1 MHLPPSPASVPDH
14 GIFSIR
20 LGEHFSPRFLA
31 GYQMLLFFCRHGCSA
46 PARISHVWA
55 RASSGDGASGT
66 PRGWKRESE
75 QLMLRLDHPSP
86 KCSGLGAPSTAPVLC
101 PQCHRGGRAMVTRI
115 SCKDVPA
122 ETLYDVLHDTGY
134 RKKWDSHVIETYD
147 IGRLTA
153 NADVG
158 YYSWKCPSPLKNR
171 DFVTLRSWLP
181 LGDDYIILNYSVKH
195 PKFPPRKDFVRAV
208 SLQTGYLIKANGTG
222 ACVLYYLTQVDPR
235 GSLPKWVV
243 NRVSQFV
250 APKAMKKIYKAGLKY
265 PEWKRRHDPGYKPWV
280 YPEQS
285 TLPSLSLAELS
296 LQHADSLER
305 IDETGLTEDHLSTSD
320 HEA

>member
-1 MHLPPSPASVPDH
+1 AALWGLPPQ
-14 GIFSIR
+14 G
-20 LGEHFSPRFLA
+20 
-31 GYQMLLFFCRHGCSA
+31 GCS
-46 PARISHVWA
+46 
-55 RASSGDGASGT
+55 
-66 PRGWKRESE
+66 
-75 QLMLRLDHPSP
+75 LSP
-86 KCSGLGAPSTAPVLC
+86 
-101 PQCHRGGRAMVTRI
+101 QTRI

-122 ETLYDVLHDTGY
+122 ETLYDVLHDTRY
-134 RKKWDSHVIETYD
+134 RSKWDSNMIETYD
-147 IGRLTA
+147 IGRLTV

-181 LGDDYIILNYSVKH
+181 LGNDYMIINYSVKH
-195 PKFPPRKDFVRAV
+195 PKYPPRKDFVRAV
-208 SLQTGYLIKANGTG
+208 SLQTGYLIKANGDG
-222 ACVLYYLTQVDPR
+222 ACILYYLTQVDPR

-280 YPEQS
+280 YPEQN
-285 TLPSLSLAELS
+285 TLPSVSLAELS
-296 LQHADSLER
+296 VQHAESLEN
-305 IDETGLTEDHLSTSD
+305 IDETGLPEEHLSTSD

>member
-1 MHLPPSPASVPDH
+1 MGKRSITIPLRGATLQVPSSWLAWHALLRHPELERH
-14 GIFSIR
+14 
-20 LGEHFSPRFLA
+20 PREQQA
-31 GYQMLLFFCRHGCSA
+31 AH
-46 PARISHVWA
+46 
-55 RASSGDGASGT
+55 ASSTRSSGIVRAENAAADGQSCAEGT
-66 PRGWKRESE
+66 
-75 QLMLRLDHPSP
+75 D
-86 KCSGLGAPSTAPVLC
+86 GLNPGYS
-101 PQCHRGGRAMVTRI
+101 TRI

-122 ETLYDVLHDTGY
+122 ETLYDVLHDTSY
-134 RKKWDSHVIETYD
+134 RSKWDSNMIETYD
-147 IGRLTA
+147 IGRLTV

-181 LGDDYIILNYSVKH
+181 LGNDYMIINYSVKH
-195 PKFPPRKDFVRAV
+195 PKYPPRKDFVRAV
-208 SLQTGYLIKANGTG
+208 SLQTGYLIKANGDG
-222 ACVLYYLTQVDPR
+222 ACILYYLTQVDPR

-280 YPEQS
+280 YPEQN
-285 TLPSLSLAELS
+285 TLPSVSLAELS
-296 LQHADSLER
+296 VQHADSLEN
-305 IDETGLTEDHLSTSD
+305 IDETGLPEEHLSTSD

>member
-1 MHLPPSPASVPDH
+1 MS
-14 GIFSIR
+14 
-20 LGEHFSPRFLA
+20 
-31 GYQMLLFFCRHGCSA
+31 
-46 PARISHVWA
+46 
-55 RASSGDGASGT
+55 
-66 PRGWKRESE
+66 
-75 QLMLRLDHPSP
+75 
-86 KCSGLGAPSTAPVLC
+86 
-101 PQCHRGGRAMVTRI
+101 RGGEMVYIPDDSDFSSFRDQCENLEGWHCRYNKGGVTVWSQGQEESCTVQKIKTRI

-122 ETLYDVLHDTGY
+122 ETLYDVLHDTHY
-134 RKKWDSHVIETYD
+134 RKKWDSNMIETYD
-147 IGRLTA
+147 IGRLTV

-181 LGDDYIILNYSVKH
+181 LGNDYIIINYSVKH
-195 PKFPPRKDFVRAV
+195 PKYPPRKDFVRAV
-208 SLQTGYLIKANGTG
+208 SLQTGYLIKANGTS

-265 PEWKRRHDPGYKPWV
+265 PEWKHKHDPEYKPWV
-280 YPEQS
+280 YPEQN
-285 TLPSLSLAELS
+285 TLPSVSLDELS
-296 LQHADSLER
+296 VQHADSLEN
-305 IDETGLTEDHLSTSD
+305 IDETGLPEDHLNMSD